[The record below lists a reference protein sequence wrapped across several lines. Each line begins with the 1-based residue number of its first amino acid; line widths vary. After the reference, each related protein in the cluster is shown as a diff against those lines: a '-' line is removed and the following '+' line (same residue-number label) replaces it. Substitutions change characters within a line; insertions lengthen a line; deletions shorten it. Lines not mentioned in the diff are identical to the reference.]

1 MVELGCVGVLLS
13 SIIVDFE
20 GENRRSGVMMRD
32 WVRVVWVAETG
43 KKSNFFSS
51 SLQIRELV
59 VATICRR
66 PSPTTDVGD
75 EFVVVAGVSTAQ
87 KIWDGS
93 VVVGVEWVEARIS
106 QKMDCEAALGVVVG
120 KVGWELLVGTS
131 GSTFGFAGLGQAREL
146 RGVAQQVSSRPS
158 PKPTGKTRLVE

>member
-1 MVELGCVGVLLS
+1 MVVLGCVGVLLS

-59 VATICRR
+59 VATIRRR

-75 EFVVVAGVSTAQ
+75 EFVVVAGGGTAQ
-87 KIWDGS
+87 QIWDGS
-93 VVVGVEWVEARIS
+93 VAVGVEWVEARMS

-120 KVGWELLVGTS
+120 LGRASWRSGGNCWSERRGPLSVLLGWGER
-131 GSTFGFAGLGQAREL
+131 GS
-146 RGVAQQVSSRPS
+146 
-158 PKPTGKTRLVE
+158 